1 MTRSPRCSSSFKII
15 KSSPSLRNACHPA
28 LYVSG
33 FTLLRMPL
41 DDFGALENR
50 LCGRGTHA
58 SRIVSAR
65 PLVGRPA
72 HQESPLRTGNSA
84 DQWSLRD
91 GSGQGTRRAH
101 ASRIISARPQVGR
114 PAHCRMLVR
123 CAWQLHWGARWAL
136 LDSGGQPNDC
146 PEDDH

>member
-1 MTRSPRCSSSFKII
+1 MISERLVSSAHCESSLQVRTRRHLRLDAESFCI
-15 KSSPSLRNACHPA
+15 
-28 LYVSG
+28 
-33 FTLLRMPL
+33 
-41 DDFGALENR
+41 ENR